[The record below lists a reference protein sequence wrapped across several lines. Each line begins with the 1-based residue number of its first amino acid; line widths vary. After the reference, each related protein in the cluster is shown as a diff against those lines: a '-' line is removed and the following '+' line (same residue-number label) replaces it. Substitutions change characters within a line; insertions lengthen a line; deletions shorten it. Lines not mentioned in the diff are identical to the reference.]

1 MYYFFHLYYPFFKS
15 FLTQFSPSIFQFF
28 LNNNKEKK
36 EAEYLGGSMDNSQY
50 KKAERGALLS
60 IAAYIVLSGV
70 KIIVSY
76 LGNSEA
82 LRADG
87 LNNLTDI
94 IASVAVLI
102 GLKISQRPPDENH
115 RYGHSRAETIASLV
129 AAFIMISVGIQVI
142 IDSIKSVFN
151 PSETTPSIMTA
162 FVALFSAI
170 FMYGVYLYNS
180 KLAKKI
186 NSKSLYS
193 AAQDN
198 RSDALVS
205 IGAMIG
211 IIGAYFGFGWLDP
224 AAAFIV
230 GILICKT
237 AWEIFRDA
245 ALDLTDAFEVDKLK
259 EIEATI
265 RSTPGVKLVKDIK
278 ARLHGNQPIV
288 DATIFVEPTLT
299 VIEGHQIAENVE
311 ERLCETHQ
319 INISHIHIEP
329 QI

>member
-1 MYYFFHLYYPFFKS
+1 M
-15 FLTQFSPSIFQFF
+15 
-28 LNNNKEKK
+28 N
-36 EAEYLGGSMDNSQY
+36 NSQY
-50 KKAERGALLS
+50 KKAERGAWLS
-60 IAAYIVLSGV
+60 ISAYIILSGV
-70 KIIVSY
+70 KIFVSY
-76 LGNSEA
+76 IGNSEA

-102 GLKISQRPPDENH
+102 GLKISQKPPDENH

-142 IDSIKSVFN
+142 IGSVQSVLN
-151 PSETTPSIMTA
+151 PSETSPSIITA
-162 FVALFSAI
+162 FVALFSAL
-170 FMYGVYLYNS
+170 FMYGVYLFNV
-180 KLAKKI
+180 KLARKI

-211 IIGAYFGFGWLDP
+211 IIGAYFGIGWLDP
-224 AAAFIV
+224 LAAFIV
-230 GILICKT
+230 GFMICKT
-237 AWEIFRDA
+237 AWGIFRDA
-245 ALDLTDAFEVDKLK
+245 ALDLTDAFEVEKLK
-259 EIEATI
+259 DIEETI

-299 VIEGHQIAENVE
+299 VIEGHQIAEHVE
-311 ERLCETHQ
+311 ERLSETHQ
-319 INISHIHIEP
+319 INHSHIHIEP
-329 QI
+329 QLH